1 MNSPKSFQML
11 VSIFALAGLVGLAGC
26 ARSDTDEAGSEKKP
40 LPVPSA
46 KVVSVYSW
54 ESYFDPEVC
63 AAFEKETGIKIEWHY
78 FQNLGEMNAQLR
90 SLPDAFDVVIL
101 DDMSLGELIE
111 LQLLRPLPPSSIPN
125 LTHIDTRYLDL
136 PFDPGNGYSVPYM
149 WGTTLLA
156 YRKDH
161 VENPELSWGLLWNP
175 DYRGKVSMI
184 NERQDAF
191 SICLMFL
198 GKDINS
204 SSPEDLAAATD
215 KLVEQVE
222 SVHVTYGDL
231 ESLKED
237 MKNGT
242 CWIAPLYSGDAAIIA
257 SEDEDIGFFIPRE
270 GAPLWLDS
278 FAVPKD
284 SQRLPEAI
292 AFIDFMSRP
301 EMAARNANHLSYA
314 TANRSALPLLT
325 AELRENP
332 SVFPPEEVLA
342 RCGFI
347 QKATH
352 QRDIH
357 TNQGMKRIFDAL
369 HRLEG
374 EGKSTGDGTSTRGDQ
389 P

>member
-1 MNSPKSFQML
+1 MSSKIHLQTLAMG
-11 VSIFALAGLVGLAGC
+11 FALSGLISLTGC
-26 ARSDTDEAGSEKKP
+26 GPSGNPA
-40 LPVPSA
+40 PVPDANPPRAPSA

-63 AAFEKETGIKIEWHY
+63 SLFEKETGITIEWHY

-90 SLPDAFDVVIL
+90 SQPDAFDVVVL

-111 LQLLRPLPPSSIPN
+111 LQLLRPLPASSIPN
-125 LTHIDTRYLDL
+125 LSHIDSRYLDL
-136 PFDPGNGYSVPYM
+136 PFDPGNRFSVPYM

-161 VENPELSWGLLWNP
+161 LENPEQSWSLLWNP

-184 NERQDAF
+184 NERQDAY

-198 GKDINS
+198 GKDLNS
-204 SSPEDLAAATD
+204 NDPGDLEAATD
-215 KLVEQVE
+215 KLLEQVRA
-222 SVHVTYGDL
+222 VHVNYGDL
-231 ESLKED
+231 ESLKEE
-237 MKNGT
+237 MKSGK
-242 CWIAPLYSGDAAIIA
+242 CWIAPLYSGDAALIA
-257 SEDEDIGFFIPRE
+257 SEDENIGFFIPKE

-284 SQRLPEAI
+284 SPRVPEAV

-301 EMAARNANHLSYA
+301 EIAARNANHLSYA
-314 TANRSALPLLT
+314 TANRSALPLLS
-325 AELRENP
+325 AELRDNP
-332 SVFPPEEVLA
+332 SVFPPAEVLA

-347 QKATH
+347 RKATL
-352 QRDIH
+352 QRDRL

-369 HRLEG
+369 HG
-374 EGKSTGDGTSTRGDQ
+374 FQPQNDNPDTPTATGGTE